1 MNATEKVKLIK
12 TGKLKAV
19 DNVKGFLSVIEKD
32 NKKGKVINAVLVLN
46 KKSIEDAKKLDERI
60 KKGEKT
66 GRLAGL
72 GIIIKSNICVEGIEC
87 NCASKTLEG
96 WIAPYDATV
105 ILKIKKE
112 DGIILGMA
120 NMDEFACGGSGETSA
135 FGPTKNPVKL
145 DLIPGGTSSG
155 SAASVA
161 AEFCDL
167 ALGSDTGG
175 SIRNPA
181 SHCGVVGVKPS
192 YGFVSRYGL
201 VDMAMSF
208 DQIGPLAKDV
218 ESASLLLDVIKGRDE
233 KDPISY
239 KNSDIKLE
247 PLKNKKI
254 SIGVI
259 KPLAKPE
266 IQKLIDD
273 KISQCIEKFLWS
285 KKLIEIKYIDVAV
298 QTYYPIIYTE
308 VYSGTRK
315 FDGRRFGKKIED
327 VAGPEL
333 LRRILGGSEITKA
346 EYKGRYYKKALQ
358 VKELI
363 KEEFEKAFKNVD
375 CIIIPTCPGLP
386 WRIGES
392 MALEEVYS
400 YDALTIPANLA
411 EICAISIPAGKING
425 IPVGLQVFCGK
436 GQESKMFS
444 IAKQIESLNKS

>member
-1 MNATEKVKLIK
+1 MNSIEKLKLIK
-12 TGKLKAV
+12 SGKLKAV
-19 DNVKGFLSVIEKD
+19 DNIKNFLSAIEKD
-32 NKKGKVINAVLVLN
+32 NKKGKGINAVLVIN
-46 KKSIEDAKKLDERI
+46 DKAVEEAKKIDEKI

-72 GIIIKSNICVEGIEC
+72 GLIIKANICVKGIEC

-96 WIAPYDATV
+96 WVAPYDATV

-135 FGPTKNPVKL
+135 FGPTKNPVKT

-155 SAASVA
+155 PVASVA
-161 AEFCDL
+161 SNFCDL

-208 DQIGPLAKDV
+208 DQIGPLTSSV
-218 ESASLLLDVIKGRDE
+218 EDAALLLDVIKGRDE
-233 KDPISY
+233 KDPVSY

-247 PLKNKKI
+247 PIKNKKI
-254 SIGVI
+254 IIGVI
-259 KPLAKPE
+259 KPLAKPD
-266 IQKLIDD
+266 IQKLVDD
-273 KISQCIEKFLWS
+273 KISESVKKFSWN
-285 KKLIEIKYIDVAV
+285 KKEIEIKYIDVAV
-298 QTYYPIIYTE
+298 QTYYPIVYTE

-333 LRRILGGSEITKA
+333 LRRILGGSEITKS
-346 EYKGRYYKKALQ
+346 EYEGRYYKKALQ

-386 WRIGES
+386 WKIGES
-392 MALEEVYS
+392 MALEEVYA

-411 EICAISIPAGKING
+411 EICAVSIPAGKING
-425 IPVGLQVFCGK
+425 IPVGLQIFCGK
-436 GQESKMFS
+436 GQESKMLS
-444 IAKQIESLNKS
+444 IAKEIESLS

>member
-1 MNATEKVKLIK
+1 MKAVEKVKLIK
-12 TGKLKAV
+12 SGKLSAEKNIK
-19 DNVKGFLSVIEKD
+19 DFLEKIKSE
-32 NKKGKVINAVLVLN
+32 NKRINAVLIIN
-46 KKSIEDAKKLDERI
+46 DKAIEEAKKVDDKL
-60 KKGEKT
+60 KKKQKL

-72 GIIIKSNICVEGIEC
+72 GIIVKSNICVEGIEI

-96 WIAPYDATV
+96 WVAPYDATV
-105 ILKIKKE
+105 ISKIKKE

-135 FGPTKNPVKL
+135 FGPTKNPVQA

-161 AEFCDL
+161 AGFCDL

-181 SHCGVVGVKPS
+181 SHCGVVGLKPS
-192 YGFVSRYGL
+192 YGYVSRYGL

-208 DQIGPLAKDV
+208 DQIGPISKNV
-218 ESASLLLDVIKGRDE
+218 EDAALLLDVIKGRDE

-239 KNSDIKLE
+239 ERESIKLE
-247 PLKNKKI
+247 SLRNKKVI
-254 SIGVI
+254 IGVI
-259 KPLAKPE
+259 KPLAKPNV
-266 IQKLIDD
+266 QNLIDS
-273 KISQCIEKFLWS
+273 KIEEAIKRFSWN
-285 KKLIEIKYIDVAV
+285 KKLVEIKYIDVAV
-298 QTYYPIIYTE
+298 QIYYPIVYTE

-346 EYKGRYYKKALQ
+346 EYEGRYYKKALQ

-363 KEEFEKAFKNVD
+363 KEEFEKAFKTVD
-375 CIIIPTCPGLP
+375 CVIVPTCPGLP

-392 MALEEVYS
+392 MNLEEVYA

-425 IPVGLQVFCGK
+425 IPVGLQIFCGK
-436 GQESKMFS
+436 GQESKLLS
-444 IAKQIESLNKS
+444 IAKEIESLR

>member
-1 MNATEKVKLIK
+1 MNSIDKVKLIK
-12 TGKLKAV
+12 SGKLKAL
-19 DNVKGFLSVIEKD
+19 DNIKGFLNAIEKD
-32 NKKGKVINAVLVLN
+32 NKKGKGINAVLVLN
-46 KKSIEDAKKLDERI
+46 DKAIEEAKKIDEKI

-72 GIIIKSNICVEGIEC
+72 GIIVKSNICVQGIEC

-96 WIAPYDATV
+96 WIAPYNATV
-105 ILKIKKE
+105 ISKIRKE

-135 FGPTKNPVKL
+135 FGPTKNPVKF

-161 AEFCDL
+161 AGFCDL

-192 YGFVSRYGL
+192 YGYVSRYGL

-208 DQIGPLAKDV
+208 DQIGPLTSSV
-218 ESASLLLDVIKGRDE
+218 EDAALLLDIIKGRDE

-239 KNSDIKLE
+239 ERENIKLE
-247 PLKNKKI
+247 SLKNKKI
-254 SIGVI
+254 TIGII
-259 KPLAKPE
+259 KPLAKPNV
-266 IQKLIDD
+266 QKLIDD
-273 KISQCIEKFLWS
+273 KITQCIDKFSWN
-285 KKLIEIKYIDVAV
+285 KKQIEIKYIDVAV
-298 QTYYPIIYTE
+298 QTYYPIVYTE

-346 EYKGRYYKKALQ
+346 EYEGRYYKKALQ

-375 CIIIPTCPGLP
+375 CIIVPTCPGLP

-392 MALEEVYS
+392 MNLEEVYV

-411 EICAISIPAGKING
+411 EICAVSIPAGKING
-425 IPVGLQVFCGK
+425 IPVGLQIFCGK
-436 GQESKMFS
+436 GQESKMLS
-444 IAKQIESLNKS
+444 IAKEIESLS

>member
-1 MNATEKVKLIK
+1 MNTLEKVKLIK
-12 TGKLKAV
+12 SGKLKAV
-19 DNVKGFLSVIEKD
+19 DNIKEFLNRIERD
-32 NKKGKVINAVLVLN
+32 NKKGTGINAVLVIN
-46 KKSIEDAKKLDERI
+46 KKALEDAKKLDEKI
-60 KKGEKT
+60 KKGEKA

-72 GIIIKSNICVEGIEC
+72 GIIVKSNICVEGVEC

-96 WIAPYDATV
+96 WIASYDATV
-105 ILKIKKE
+105 ISKIKKE

-135 FGPTKNPVKL
+135 FGPTKNPVKT

-161 AEFCDL
+161 AGFCDL

-208 DQIGPLAKDV
+208 DQIGPMGNDV
-218 ESASLLLDVIKGRDE
+218 ESSSLLLDVIKGKDIR
-233 KDPISY
+233 DPISY
-239 KNSDIKLE
+239 DRENIKLE
-247 PLKNKKI
+247 SFKNKKI
-254 SIGVI
+254 TIGVI
-259 KPLAKPE
+259 KPLAKPD
-266 IQKLIDD
+266 IQKLIDN
-273 KISQCIEKFLWS
+273 KINETINKFSWS
-285 KKLIEIKYIDVAV
+285 KKQIEIKYIDVAV
-298 QTYYPIIYTE
+298 QTYYPIVYTE

-333 LRRILGGSEITKA
+333 LRRIFGGAEISRA
-346 EYKGRYYKKALQ
+346 EYEGRYYKKALQ

-363 KEEFEKAFKNVD
+363 KEEFEKAFKTVD
-375 CIIIPTCPGLP
+375 CIIVPTCPGLP
-386 WRIGES
+386 WKIGES
-392 MALEEVYS
+392 MNLEEVYA

-425 IPVGLQVFCGK
+425 IPVGLQIFCGK
-436 GQESKMFS
+436 GQESKMLS
-444 IAKQIESLNKS
+444 IAREIESLG

>member
-1 MNATEKVKLIK
+1 MNTLEKVKLIK
-12 TGKLKAV
+12 SGKLKAV
-19 DNVKGFLSVIEKD
+19 DNINEFLNRIERD
-32 NKKGKVINAVLVLN
+32 NKKGTGINAVLVIN
-46 KKSIEDAKKLDERI
+46 KKALEDAKKLDEKI
-60 KKGEKT
+60 KKGEKA

-72 GIIIKSNICVEGIEC
+72 GIIVKSNICVEGVEC

-96 WIAPYDATV
+96 WIASYDATV
-105 ILKIKKE
+105 ISKIKKE

-135 FGPTKNPVKL
+135 FGPTKNPVKT

-161 AEFCDL
+161 AGFCDL

-208 DQIGPLAKDV
+208 DQIGPMGNDV
-218 ESASLLLDVIKGRDE
+218 ESSSLLLDVIKGKDIR
-233 KDPISY
+233 DPISY
-239 KNSDIKLE
+239 DRENIKLE
-247 PLKNKKI
+247 SFKNKKI
-254 SIGVI
+254 TIGVI
-259 KPLAKPE
+259 KPLAKPD
-266 IQKLIDD
+266 IQKLIDN
-273 KISQCIEKFLWS
+273 KINETINKFSWN
-285 KKLIEIKYIDVAV
+285 KKQIEIKYIDVAV
-298 QTYYPIIYTE
+298 QTYYPIVYTE

-333 LRRILGGSEITKA
+333 LRRIFGGAEISRA
-346 EYKGRYYKKALQ
+346 EYEGRYYKKALQ

-363 KEEFEKAFKNVD
+363 KEEFEKAFKTVD
-375 CIIIPTCPGLP
+375 CIIVPTCPGLP
-386 WRIGES
+386 WKIGES
-392 MALEEVYS
+392 MNLEEVYA

-425 IPVGLQVFCGK
+425 IPVGLQIFCGK
-436 GQESKMFS
+436 GQESKMLS
-444 IAKQIESLNKS
+444 IAREIESLK